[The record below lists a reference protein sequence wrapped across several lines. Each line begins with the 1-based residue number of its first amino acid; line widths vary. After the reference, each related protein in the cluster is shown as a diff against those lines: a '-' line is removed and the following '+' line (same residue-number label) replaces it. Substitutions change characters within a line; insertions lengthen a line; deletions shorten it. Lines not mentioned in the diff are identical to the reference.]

1 MAFFSPGFMLGAAQ
15 RATEIIDDTRER
27 NEDLAEE
34 IKDLT
39 KEHGKI
45 ASKAISVRATED
57 SEFTSIAKQTLLSSN
72 EGKAILK
79 NVENSPQTLVA
90 IGREASK
97 RIKGNLT
104 PKLFNKS
111 LLSKSTTPDGKFQ
124 NPYTLSNADLTKNPS
139 EEAKQTEKLGFGQKV
154 LQNLVGKKP
163 TIEEATAG
171 MTPEMREATL
181 QSIRTGQPLATRDPV
196 EFGAGQIE
204 TPVLSEAE
212 EERMRL
218 ADQKYEERY
227 TRRLADQDK
236 RTEENRKLA
245 AELRGEKRELFLN
258 TTIPRLDYQDRLTT
272 SRMAE
277 TIEIQQKRQGLNPQQ
292 QKERGLDDES
302 MTNRLNELASLSGQL
317 RDANYYKN
325 RNVTIDGEAIFDAPL
340 RILDETGETRLSRSD
355 LTYLTE
361 NGIDTFIRWI
371 KGGRKEEG
379 VGGSIDLSAASS
391 DDQSQKQTSENSGA
405 QSTDEIRRGS
415 VTQGINTFKDTGDA
429 GALAAAKRAAD
440 IEAAKTKQEQDKEL
454 RSTFPLFKRSIELAA
469 KNGLNPENNPDLKE
483 AIQIAKGAGVPQNI
497 ILEALER
504 AAATA
509 SAEPTPQTAAG
520 SLSRFQAQQDLR
532 RKAREAG
539 VKLPSQ
545 AKKPKPLAQDEKKP
559 KVKPGSILYGNKS

>member
-57 SEFTSIAKQTLLSSN
+57 SEFTSIAKQTLLSSD

>member
-45 ASKAISVRATED
+45 ASKAISVRAAED
-57 SEFTSIAKQTLLSSN
+57 SEFISIAKQTLLSSN

-79 NVENSPQTLVA
+79 NVENSQQTLVA

-302 MTNRLNELASLSGQL
+302 MTNRLNELASISGQL

>member
-45 ASKAISVRATED
+45 ASKAISVRAAED
-57 SEFTSIAKQTLLSSN
+57 SEFISIAKQTLLSSN

-79 NVENSPQTLVA
+79 NVENSQQTLVA

>member
-45 ASKAISVRATED
+45 ASKAISVRAAED
-57 SEFTSIAKQTLLSSN
+57 SEFISIAKQTLLSSD

-79 NVENSPQTLVA
+79 NVENSQQTLVA

-196 EFGAGQIE
+196 EFAAGQIE

-218 ADQKYEERY
+218 ADEKYEERY

>member
-34 IKDLT
+34 IKNLT

-45 ASKAISVRATED
+45 AAKAISVRAAED
-57 SEFTSIAKQTLLSSN
+57 SEFTSIAKQTLLSSD

-196 EFGAGQIE
+196 EFAAGQIE

-212 EERMRL
+212 I
-218 ADQKYEERY
+218 K
-227 TRRLADQDK
+227 RRED
-236 RTEENRKLA
+236 E
-245 AELRGEKRELFLN
+245 EKR
-258 TTIPRLDYQDRLTT
+258 YQDRL
-272 SRMAE
+272 AE
-277 TIEIQQKRQGLNPQQ
+277 RRKYQEDLLEKDREYRRNLKEEERDRYDNKRFDQSKFKFQLNLESSIEQ
-292 QKERGLDDES
+292 
-302 MTNRLNELASLSGQL
+302 NELALKIAAKEITPQQAEDRKASLESLAGQL
-317 RDANYYKN
+317 YGGNYYKN
-325 RNVTIDGEAIFDAPL
+325 GNVIVEGESLFDAPI
-340 RILDETGETRLSRSD
+340 RILDQLGISKLSKAD
-355 LTYLTE
+355 IQYAAD
-361 NGIDTFIRWI
+361 NGVDKFISWVNN
-371 KGGRKEEG
+371 GRKEEG
-379 VGGSIDLSAASS
+379 VGGSIDLSAGSPESS
-391 DDQSQKQTSENSGA
+391 GAGTQDKKEAKVIDDSNKIDPQKERDFQSLQARLEAEKSATVEDEDEEFEEVEKTKRGKPLPERTPFRPGQEAIYGSTLSRSEKRKLARQRSNTKSEDKGVAKAYQQKKKDQSGKQGFTN
-405 QSTDEIRRGS
+405 
-415 VTQGINTFKDTGDA
+415 
-429 GALAAAKRAAD
+429 
-440 IEAAKTKQEQDKEL
+440 
-454 RSTFPLFKRSIELAA
+454 
-469 KNGLNPENNPDLKE
+469 
-483 AIQIAKGAGVPQNI
+483 
-497 ILEALER
+497 
-504 AAATA
+504 
-509 SAEPTPQTAAG
+509 
-520 SLSRFQAQQDLR
+520 
-532 RKAREAG
+532 
-539 VKLPSQ
+539 
-545 AKKPKPLAQDEKKP
+545 
-559 KVKPGSILYGNKS
+559 

>member
-45 ASKAISVRATED
+45 ASKAISVRAAED
-57 SEFTSIAKQTLLSSN
+57 SEFISIAKQTLLSSN